1 MSSADTQ
8 PTLPLPDDTVPVAP
22 EPARRRVWPWI
33 VGFAIVAVLAVAAW
47 FTAEAI
53 ARQVIS
59 GVVQDEVRTQLSL
72 PDDHP
77 IDVEV
82 AGSVLPQ
89 LIGGTIGQ
97 LTVASDD
104 VPLGDS
110 GVSGDV
116 SVVATDIPVRGEA
129 GLGGATATVSLDE
142 AELRTLL
149 SSVDGFPADTVGLA
163 APDLTM
169 STELTFFGAKVPI
182 GVALTPSASNGDI
195 VLTPASLTLGSAV
208 VTADALQKRF
218 GSLADAV
225 TRDWDICIADQ
236 LPAGATLTDV
246 AVDGSRLVADFAVD
260 GAIVTDRALQQ
271 NGTCT

>member
-8 PTLPLPDDTVPVAP
+8 PTLPLPNDMVPAAP
-22 EPARRRVWPWI
+22 EPPRRRVWPWI
-33 VGFAIVAVLAVAAW
+33 VGFAIVAVLAVGAW
-47 FTAEAI
+47 FAAEAI

-72 PDDHP
+72 PADHP

-104 VPLGDS
+104 VPLGDT

-116 SVVATDIPVRGEA
+116 TVVATDIPVRGDA

-149 SSVDGFPADTVGLA
+149 SSVDGFPADTVSLA
-163 APDLTM
+163 APDVTM
-169 STELTFFGAKVPI
+169 STELSFFGAKVSI

-195 VLTPASLTLGSAV
+195 VLTPASLTLGSTV
-208 VTADALQKRF
+208 ITADALQEQF
-218 GSLADAV
+218 GGLADAV

-236 LPAGATLTDV
+236 LPAGATLTGV
-246 AVDGSRLVADFAVD
+246 EVDGSRLVADFDVD
-260 GAIVTDRALQQ
+260 GAIVTDPALQQ
-271 NGTCT
+271 NGTCA